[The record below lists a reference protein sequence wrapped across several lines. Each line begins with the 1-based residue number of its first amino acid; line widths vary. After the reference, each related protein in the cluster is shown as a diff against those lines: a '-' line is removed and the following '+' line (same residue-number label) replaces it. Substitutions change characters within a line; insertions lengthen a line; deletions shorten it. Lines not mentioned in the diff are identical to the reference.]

1 MISSSFA
8 RRLFLAISIVLLI
21 SLGVSCGAKTRVSS
35 QWLSPDYKGGPMQKI
50 LVVGI
55 SETSL
60 GRRTYEDRFAE
71 ALRDGG
77 AEAVS
82 SYQLLPTS
90 DRLTKG
96 QLEAVVREDGF
107 DGVIV
112 TRLLEVAEETTYVPP
127 STQVVPSYGYGHGG
141 YYGYYGRNYDVV
153 HSPGYTRT
161 TEIVRLETR
170 LWNAADSQLA
180 WGITSETFDP
190 TSTDAAIAS
199 VTKKLVQQLSKDGLL
214 GK

>member
-1 MISSSFA
+1 MYSSSSA
-8 RRLFLAISIVLLI
+8 LRLFLPISIVLLA
-21 SLGVSCGAKTRVSS
+21 SFGVSCGTKTRVSS
-35 QWLSPDYKGGPMQKI
+35 QWLSPDYQGGPMHKI
-50 LVVGI
+50 LVVGV

-60 GRRTYEDRFAE
+60 GRRTYEDRFAG

-77 AEAVS
+77 ADAVS
-82 SYQLLPTS
+82 SYQVLPTN
-90 DRLTKG
+90 DRLTKE
-96 QLEAVVREDGF
+96 QLEGVVRRDGF

-127 STQVVPSYGYGHGG
+127 STHVVPSYGYG

-161 TEIVRLETR
+161 TEVVRVETR

-190 TSTDAAIAS
+190 TSTDDAIAS

-214 GK
+214 AK

>member
-1 MISSSFA
+1 MLSSSSA
-8 RRLFLAISIVLLI
+8 LRVLLPISIVLLV
-21 SLGVSCGAKTRVSS
+21 SSGVSCGTKTRVSS
-35 QWLSPDYKGGPMQKI
+35 QWLSPDYKGGPMHKI
-50 LVVGI
+50 LVVGV

-71 ALRDGG
+71 ALRGGG
-77 AEAVS
+77 ADAVS
-82 SYQLLPTS
+82 SYQLLPTN
-90 DRLTKG
+90 DRLTKE
-96 QLEAVVREDGF
+96 QLEEAVRREGF

-112 TRLLEVAEETTYVPP
+112 TQLLEVAEETTYVPP
-127 STQVVPSYGYGHGG
+127 STHAVPSHGYG
-141 YYGYYGRNYDVV
+141 YYGYYGRSYDVV
-153 HSPGYTRT
+153 HTPGYTRT

-190 TSTDAAIAS
+190 TSTDDAIAS

-214 GK
+214 AK

>member
-1 MISSSFA
+1 MYSSSSA
-8 RRLFLAISIVLLI
+8 LRLFLPIAIVL
-21 SLGVSCGAKTRVSS
+21 SVSFGVSCGTKTRVSS
-35 QWLSPDYKGGPMQKI
+35 QWRSPDYKGGPMHKI

-60 GRRTYEDRFAE
+60 GRRTYEDRFGE
-71 ALRDGG
+71 ALRSGG
-77 AEAVS
+77 ATAVS
-82 SYQLLPTS
+82 SYQLLPTD
-90 DRLTKG
+90 DRLTKE
-96 QLEAVVREDGF
+96 QLEEVVRRDDF

-127 STQVVPSYGYGHGG
+127 STHVVPSYGYGG

-161 TEIVRLETR
+161 TEIVRVETR

-190 TSTDAAIAS
+190 KSTDDAIAS

-214 GK
+214 AE

>member
-1 MISSSFA
+1 MRSSSSTL
-8 RRLFLAISIVLLI
+8 RVLLPVSIVLLV
-21 SLGVSCGAKTRVSS
+21 SVGVSCGTKTQVSS
-35 QWLSPDYKGGPMQKI
+35 QWLSPDYKGGPMHKI
-50 LVVGI
+50 LVVGVAK
-55 SETSL
+55 TNL
-60 GRRTYEDRFAE
+60 GRRAYEDQFAE
-71 ALRDGG
+71 ALSDSG
-77 AEAVS
+77 ADAVA
-82 SYQLLPTS
+82 SYRLLPS
-90 DRLTKG
+90 KDRLTKE
-96 QLEAVVREDGF
+96 QLERVVHREGF
-107 DGVIV
+107 DGVVV
-112 TRLLEVAEETTYVPP
+112 TRLLGVEKDTTYVPP
-127 STQVVPSYGYGHGG
+127 SSYAVPSYGYGYG

-190 TSTDAAIAS
+190 TSTDDGIAS